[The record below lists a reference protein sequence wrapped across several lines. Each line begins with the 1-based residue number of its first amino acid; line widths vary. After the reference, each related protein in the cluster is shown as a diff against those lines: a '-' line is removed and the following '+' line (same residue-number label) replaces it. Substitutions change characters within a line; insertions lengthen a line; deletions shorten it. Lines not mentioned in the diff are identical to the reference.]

1 MADKWI
7 SSASSEAELKSAIT
21 AFEQILEAEPNDRL
35 ALETLS
41 DAYERMNDAPKA
53 LTYLSRLSEVILHE
67 EDARAAADL
76 LRRLKA
82 LGATV
87 DSHPLLPKLQELA
100 SRNRTK
106 KSEGQGPGPAVRKP
120 HDITREVS
128 LAWDLLQAEQI
139 TQEEYALIVKDL
151 SENST
156 KHLEVPVSVLH
167 ALHDRGHA
175 NYERILAFLSRASGK
190 PLVNI
195 GNFDIQSDTYSLLD
209 AEFMARRGAIVFE
222 KMGKDALVAVLNPFD
237 VELQDDVRKAVDR
250 KCHFYLTGAVEYDKS
265 LGEIRKFQAVT

>member
-1 MADKWI
+1 MPEKWI

-53 LTYLSRLSEVILHE
+53 LTYLSRLAEVILHE
-67 EDARAAADL
+67 EDTRTAADL
-76 LRRLKA
+76 ARRLKQ
-82 LGATV
+82 LGATAE
-87 DSHPLLPKLQELA
+87 SQPLLTRLQELSA
-100 SRNRTK
+100 RNRAKRTDSSNTGTAPK
-106 KSEGQGPGPAVRKP
+106 RP

-128 LAWDLLQAEQI
+128 LAWDLLQAEEI
-139 TQEEYALIVKDL
+139 TQDEYATIVKDL

-156 KHLEVPVSVLH
+156 KNLEVPVSVLH
-167 ALHDRGHA
+167 ALHDRAHP
-175 NYERILAFLSRASGK
+175 NYERVLAFLSRASGK

-195 GNFDIQSDTYSLLD
+195 SNFDIQSDTYALLD
-209 AEFMARRGAIVFE
+209 SEFMVRRGAIVFE

-237 VELQDDVRKAVDR
+237 LELQDDVRKATDR
-250 KCHFYLTGAVEYDKS
+250 KCHFFLTGAVEYDKS
-265 LGEIRKFQAVT
+265 LGEIRKFQALA